1 MTFGEK
7 VKKYRIEADMTQ
19 DQLASIL
26 GKGKSYICKLENDQR
41 GTPIPE
47 AMKIAE
53 VFGVTIQD
61 LVSKD
66 VEIEPSES
74 EYLRA
79 IRNLR
84 KEDPEKLRIIKE
96 LLGLKKE

>member
-7 VKKYRIEADMTQ
+7 VRRYRTEAGMTQ

-26 GKGKSYICKLENDQR
+26 GKGKSYICKIENDQR

-47 AMKIAE
+47 ATRIAE
-53 VFGVTIQD
+53 AFGATIQD
-61 LVSKD
+61 LVSED
-66 VEIEPSES
+66 VVIEPSEND
-74 EYLRA
+74 YLKA

-84 KEDPEKLRIIKE
+84 KTDPEKLRIIKE
-96 LLGLKKE
+96 LLGLK